1 MGWHEEALSV
11 YDMAASQEQAELVP
25 ALMKKR
31 AAFLREMYKT
41 HSYSEIQSEPDDS
54 ALNDVRFVARME
66 TREGQFELKYPYGS
80 HASGGN
86 YGFCC
91 VHIFSELSAI

>member
-1 MGWHEEALSV
+1 LNGWHEEALSV

-41 HSYSEIQSEPDDS
+41 HSYSEIQSDPMIRR
-54 ALNDVRFVARME
+54 LMTF
-66 TREGQFELKYPYGS
+66 GS
-80 HASGGN
+80 SPEWKLEKANS
-86 YGFCC
+86 
-91 VHIFSELSAI
+91 S